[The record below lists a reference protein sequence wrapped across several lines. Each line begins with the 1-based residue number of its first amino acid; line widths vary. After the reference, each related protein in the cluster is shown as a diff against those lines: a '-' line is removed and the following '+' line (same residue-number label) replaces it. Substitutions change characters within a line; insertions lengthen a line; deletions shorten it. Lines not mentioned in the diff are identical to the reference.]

1 MKVRYLFMTN
11 LKLTKAEC
19 PSTRKAFVAKWR
31 SDGVFRA
38 KAELAGFRV
47 IADNVIFPSGKVA
60 DTRVV

>member
-1 MKVRYLFMTN
+1 MTN
-11 LKLTKAEC
+11 LKLTRNDC
-19 PSTRKAFVAKWR
+19 PNTRKAFIAKWN

-47 IADNVIFPSGKVA
+47 IAENVIFPNGKVA

>member
-1 MKVRYLFMTN
+1 MTN
-11 LKLTKAEC
+11 LKLTRNDC
-19 PSTRKAFVAKWR
+19 PNTRKAFIAKWN

-47 IADNVIFPSGKVA
+47 IAENVIFPSGKVA